1 MVRLRGTPQQVERAI
16 LSTADRDGRQVIIDL
31 PQDPGQAGKAQ
42 VRYLKGRLAGFNV
55 RSSPK
60 SGATEI
66 RARALSDQ
74 TEAATVYVKH
84 AAWNTVYVHEAALFP
99 NSNYSV
105 QIDASSR
112 AFHRLARSRGRGLAA
127 AIAFNV

>member
-1 MVRLRGTPQQVERAI
+1 M
-16 LSTADRDGRQVIIDL
+16 
-31 PQDPGQAGKAQ
+31 
-42 VRYLKGRLAGFNV
+42 RYLKGRLALQ
-55 RSSPK
+55 
-60 SGATEI
+60 
-66 RARALSDQ
+66 RALITEVRGNGDPGPRAIDQ